1 MTWPTDTQF
10 EQATNHGIEYA
21 LGEIANGNAE
31 PQDGPLSGE
40 WADGLTPQMVA
51 RNVGYTDDD
60 GEAITELADAWEG
73 GYNSA
78 WQSHLDA
85 HRGEQS

>member
-1 MTWPTDTQF
+1 
-10 EQATNHGIEYA
+10 
-21 LGEIANGNAE
+21 
-31 PQDGPLSGE
+31 
-40 WADGLTPQMVA
+40 VA